1 MGGDAFP
8 HDPVATRGSATNL
21 LWYLSWE
28 RMTDV
33 LGFSTELL
41 TDFVG
46 RVPWGYQGRQE
57 VLKMMR
63 EVVGHKIHKIR
74 D

>member
-1 MGGDAFP
+1 
-8 HDPVATRGSATNL
+8 
-21 LWYLSWE
+21 
-28 RMTDV
+28 MTDV

-46 RVPWGYQGRQE
+46 RVLWGYQGRQE
-57 VLKMMR
+57 VLKMKR
-63 EVVGHKIHKIR
+63 EVVGHKIHKMR

>member
-1 MGGDAFP
+1 VGADAFP
-8 HDPVATRGSATNL
+8 HDPVATR
-21 LWYLSWE
+21 LSWE
-28 RMTDV
+28 RITDV

-46 RVPWGYQGRQE
+46 RVPRGYQGRQE
-57 VLKMMR
+57 VLKMKR

>member
-1 MGGDAFP
+1 MGGGVFP

-46 RVPWGYQGRQE
+46 RVLWGFQGRQK
-57 VLKMMR
+57 VLKMKR
-63 EVVGHKIHKIR
+63 EVVGHKIHKMR

>member
-1 MGGDAFP
+1 
-8 HDPVATRGSATNL
+8 
-21 LWYLSWE
+21 
-28 RMTDV
+28 MTDV

-46 RVPWGYQGRQE
+46 RVLWGYQGRQK
-57 VLKMMR
+57 VLKMKR
-63 EVVGHKIHKIR
+63 EVVGPKIHKMR

>member
-1 MGGDAFP
+1 
-8 HDPVATRGSATNL
+8 
-21 LWYLSWE
+21 
-28 RMTDV
+28 MTDV

-46 RVPWGYQGRQE
+46 RVLWGYQGRQK
-57 VLKMMR
+57 VLKMKR
-63 EVVGHKIHKIR
+63 EVVGHKIHKMR

>member
-1 MGGDAFP
+1 MGRGVFP
-8 HDPVATRGSATNL
+8 RDPVATRGSATNL

-46 RVPWGYQGRQE
+46 RVLWGYQGRQK
-57 VLKMMR
+57 VLKMKR
-63 EVVGHKIHKIR
+63 EVVGHKIHKMR